1 MDKTIITALLIIAG
15 VVGAVLTFNAV
26 YPAVVQSSDAMA
38 GRQRRIDERLKSQIE
53 IIHATGNDSSSAYVW
68 VKNIGYLTIGAI
80 ERWDVSFGHAG
91 NSSRISHEDDAGWID
106 TLVELRSGS
115 GYRMEAFDDAA
126 HHDHIGRI

>member
-53 IIHATGNDSSSAYVW
+53 IIHATGNDSSNAYVW
-68 VKNIGYLTIGAI
+68 AKNTGSLTIGAI
-80 ERWDVSFGHAG
+80 ERCDVFFGQEG
-91 NSSRISHEDDAGWID
+91 NLSRIPHEDDAGGLTPWWNYEVEAD
-106 TLVELRSGS
+106 TEWKPSTTLR
-115 GYRMEAFDDAA
+115 
-126 HHDHIGRI
+126 ITIT